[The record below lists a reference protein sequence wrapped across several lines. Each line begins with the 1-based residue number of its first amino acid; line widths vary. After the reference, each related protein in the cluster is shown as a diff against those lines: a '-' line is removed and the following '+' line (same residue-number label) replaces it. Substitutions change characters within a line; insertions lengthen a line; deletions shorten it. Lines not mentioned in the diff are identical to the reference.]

1 MSASTITVKQ
11 QSFVRSLLEER
22 LDALGITDIDEY
34 IKTQSINTLTGQGA
48 SKLIDALKSIPC
60 SKKPE
65 HAHLPEGRVI
75 ANRYGNKC
83 TLCNSYVEAGDGW
96 AVQTAGG
103 WRTFHGAGA
112 CVVVDESLPT
122 IVVESGK
129 TYRLEDGTIAVAYTT
144 QNKRLASRRLVIES
158 DGTGHLEYWQGG
170 IAKIKA
176 TGALL
181 TQEEASR
188 IGRLHR
194 FCVSCCRDLS
204 DDRSL
209 ASGYGQTCAENN
221 GWWYAS
227 LKEAK
232 EILQR
237 DVTL

>member
-11 QSFVRSLLEER
+11 QSFVRSLLLER
-22 LDALGITDIDEY
+22 LDALEITDLDEY

-48 SKLIDALKSIPC
+48 SKLIEALKSIPC
-60 SKKPE
+60 SKKSE

-103 WRTFHGAGA
+103 WRTFHSAGQ
-112 CVVVDESLPT
+112 CVAVDVSAPSIE
-122 IVVESGK
+122 VESGK

-144 QNKRLASRRLVIES
+144 QNGRLASRRLIIDE

-170 IAKIKA
+170 VAKIKA
-176 TGALL
+176 YGALL

-194 FCVSCCRDLS
+194 FCVSCCRDLT

-209 ASGYGQTCAENN
+209 SAGYGQTCASNN
-221 GWWYAS
+221 GWWYPS

-232 EILQR
+232 ELLQR